1 MGVLVTG
8 ADGFVGQHL
17 VDDLLEEGRQ
27 VAAASL
33 TLPPS
38 RTILSPSQM
47 AAVDWKGADVREQD
61 ALFRLLAA
69 VQPDRIY
76 HLAGF
81 ASGDRARYHAAQA
94 MEVNAGGT
102 VNLCEAIV
110 SVRDDFPDFDPRV
123 LVMGAG
129 DAYGNA
135 GTEGQKLTEDL
146 TLRPMTTY
154 GMSKAAQEIV
164 AHTYRRAHSID
175 TVVARGFNLVGPGQE
190 TAFVVPDFCE
200 QAAAIA
206 AGESEPVLR
215 VGNLDAVRDFTDV
228 RDGVEA
234 FRLLVEAG
242 AAQGAYNVCS
252 GVGLSVRTLLDWI
265 LDEAGIDPEIRV
277 DEELLRGE
285 EVGSIVGDPTRL
297 RELTGWEPRR
307 EVEESVREVYRWT
320 VSRE

>member
-1 MGVLVTG
+1 MRVLVTG

-17 VDDLLEEGRQ
+17 VAGLLEEGRQ

-47 AAVDWKGADVREQD
+47 AAVDWKAADVREQD

-81 ASGDRARYHAAQA
+81 ASGDRARYHAAKA

-102 VNLCEAIV
+102 VNLCEAIL
-110 SVRDDFPDFDPRV
+110 SVREDFPEFDPRV

-135 GTEGQKLTEDL
+135 GVEGEPLTEDL
-146 TLRPMTTY
+146 SLRPMTTY

-164 AHTYRRAHSID
+164 AHTYRRAHDID
-175 TVVARGFNLVGPGQE
+175 TAVARGFNLVGPGQE

-206 AGESEPVLR
+206 AGEAEPVLR

-228 RDGVEA
+228 RDGAEA
-234 FRLLVEAG
+234 FRLLMEAET
-242 AAQGAYNVCS
+242 AEGAYNVCS
-252 GVGLSVRTLLDWI
+252 GVGRSVRTLLEWI
-265 LDEAGIDPEIRV
+265 LDEAGIDPEVRV
-277 DEELLRGE
+277 DEELHRGE
-285 EVGSIVGDPTRL
+285 EVGSIVGDASRL
-297 RELTGWEPRR
+297 RELTGWQPRR
-307 EVEESVREVYRWT
+307 DVEESVREVYRWT

>member
-1 MGVLVTG
+1 MRVLVTG

-17 VDDLLEEGRQ
+17 VGNLLEEGRQ

-47 AAVDWKGADVREQD
+47 AAIDWKAADVREQD

-81 ASGDRARYHAAQA
+81 SSGDRARYRAAEA

-102 VNLCEAIV
+102 VNLCEAIL

-135 GTEGQKLTEDL
+135 GTEDGELTEDL

-164 AHTYRRAHSID
+164 AHTYRRAYDID

-200 QAAAIA
+200 QATAVAS
-206 AGESEPVLR
+206 GEAEPVLH

-234 FRLLVEAG
+234 FRLLVEADG
-242 AAQGAYNVCS
+242 AEGSYNVCS
-252 GVGLSVRTLLDWI
+252 GVGRSVQTLLEWI
-265 LDEAGIDPEIRV
+265 LDEAGIDPEVRV
-277 DEELLRGE
+277 DEERLREGE
-285 EVGSIVGDPTRL
+285 VHRIVGDATRL

-307 EVEESVREVYRWT
+307 NVEESVREVYRWMA
-320 VSRE
+320 SRD

>member
-1 MGVLVTG
+1 MRVLVTG

-17 VDDLLEEGRQ
+17 VGDLLEQGHK

-38 RTILSPSQM
+38 RTILTPSQM
-47 AAVDWKGADVREQD
+47 AAVDWKAADVRDQD

-69 VQPDRIY
+69 VQPDHVY

-81 ASGDRARYHAAQA
+81 ASGDRARFRSAEA

-102 VNLCEAIV
+102 VNLCEAIL
-110 SVRDDFPDFDPRV
+110 SVRDDFPDFGPRV

-135 GTEGQKLTEDL
+135 GGADEKLTEDL

-164 AHTYRRAHSID
+164 AHTYRRAHGLD

-200 QAAAIA
+200 QAAEIS
-206 AGESEPVLR
+206 AGEAEPVLH

-228 RDGVEA
+228 RDGAEA
-234 FRLLVEAG
+234 FRLIVEAESPE
-242 AAQGAYNVCS
+242 GAYNVCS
-252 GVGLSVRTLLDWI
+252 EVGRSVRTLLGWI
-265 LDEAGIDPEIRV
+265 LDEAAIEPEIRV
-277 DEELLRGE
+277 DPERLRGE
-285 EVGSIVGDPTRL
+285 EVDRIVGDAGRL

-307 EVEESVREVYRWT
+307 DVEETVREVYRWMA
-320 VSRE
+320 SRE